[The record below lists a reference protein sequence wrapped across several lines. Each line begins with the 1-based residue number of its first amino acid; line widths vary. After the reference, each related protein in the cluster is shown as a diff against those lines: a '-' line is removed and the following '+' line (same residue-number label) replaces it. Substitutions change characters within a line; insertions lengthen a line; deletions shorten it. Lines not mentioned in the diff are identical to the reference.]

1 MISESELKRI
11 VDLAKSV
18 PEEFRQ
24 KCFEL
29 LLDHA
34 LQTREGKPIESK
46 KADTPP
52 AKPAPEEKGK
62 FQIPIDVRAFLTQ
75 YGLDQS
81 LLWKLFHAEGTEV
94 RPIYTL
100 KSHKKARAQI
110 EHALMMCLESAMRSG
125 KFVVSLDDLRARCTD
140 HKCYDAPNFMRNLKA
155 WTKLFKKVE
164 TDQPLVLT
172 ADGKSELAELI
183 ETLKS

>member
-1 MISESELKRI
+1 MIGEPELKKI

-29 LLDHA
+29 LLSYA
-34 LQTREGKPIESK
+34 LQNIEAKPLETK
-46 KADTPP
+46 KTDTVH
-52 AKPAPEEKGK
+52 AKPAPAEKVE
-62 FQIPIDVRAFLTQ
+62 FQLPIDVRAFLTQ

-81 LLWKLFHAEGTEV
+81 LLWKLFHVEGSEI

-100 KSHKKARAQI
+100 KTHKKARAQI
-110 EHALMMCLESAMRSG
+110 EHALMMCLELAMRSG
-125 KFVVSLDDLRARCTD
+125 KFLVSLDDLRARCTD
-140 HKCYDAPNFMRNLKA
+140 HKCYDSPNYMRNLKA
-155 WTKLFKKVE
+155 LSKLFKVVE
-164 TDQPLVLT
+164 ADQPLVLT

-183 ETLKS
+183 ESLKS